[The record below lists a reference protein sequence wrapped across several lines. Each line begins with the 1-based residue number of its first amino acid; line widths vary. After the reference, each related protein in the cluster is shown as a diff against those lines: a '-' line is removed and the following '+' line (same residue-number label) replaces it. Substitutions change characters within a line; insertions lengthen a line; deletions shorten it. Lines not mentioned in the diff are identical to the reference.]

1 MKTLVNKNNPAIR
14 ITAPEIEISELFDSS
29 KVYWIP
35 SIHELCGSFY
45 PDKWTLVEEEPTE
58 GIKGNLEEIPSMDL
72 EKKYIDADKLKAEIE
87 RHIKDVKDA
96 EKRFTPNMGF
106 FDVKL
111 FGIYDVMSIVDSLQ
125 QEQPKGDL
133 AENIE
138 MEWDSFNKNVAEYGG
153 ESEDVVWLNWFSF
166 TDIATYFYEL
176 GRKGGR
182 K

>member
-1 MKTLVNKNNPAIR
+1 MLQREKRQIDMA
-14 ITAPEIEISELFDSS
+14 
-29 KVYWIP
+29 
-35 SIHELCGSFY
+35 
-45 PDKWTLVEEEPTE
+45 
-58 GIKGNLEEIPSMDL
+58 
-72 EKKYIDADKLKAEIE
+72 KKYIDADKLKAEIKE
-87 RHIKDVKDA
+87 RLHC
-96 EKRFTPNMGF
+96 NGS
-106 FDVKL
+106 FDEC
-111 FGIYDVMSIVDSLQ
+111 GDTAWDYDQGMIAAYNYVLSFIDSLQ

-176 GRKGGR
+176 GRKGGS